1 MAENHPEEPIMFKI
15 SDRLFQQLTEFTETL
30 EAEALNPPPN
40 SHSDRTVNPQPDL
53 TPPLPSESP
62 NSPSE

>member
-1 MAENHPEEPIMFKI
+1 MFKI